1 MDGGSEPQLL
11 AQFRPDPTD
20 SVECSKI
27 VDFADRRGTLKP
39 TTLQECAHGPMGA
52 RAHGPWALGPWA
64 HEPPP
69 TFFSRNES
77 PSEISGRNYR
87 QIACI
92 CVPRLFTF
100 DDFSKF
106 LAPGRSYQLLP
117 TMSIYKESVHSTHIF
132 AHIYSCCAT
141 SATSLNYGREAW
153 PGLNHGREGWA
164 WHGLEAWA

>member
-1 MDGGSEPQLL
+1 MGP
-11 AQFRPDPTD
+11 
-20 SVECSKI
+20 
-27 VDFADRRGTLKP
+27 
-39 TTLQECAHGPMGA
+39 GPMGA
-52 RAHGPWALGPWA
+52 HA
-64 HEPPP
+64 PPP

-100 DDFSKF
+100 DEFSKF
-106 LAPGRSYQLLP
+106 LAPGRPYQLLP

-153 PGLNHGREGWA
+153 PGLNHGREEWPGLSHGREGWLGLS
-164 WHGLEAWA
+164 HGREGWPGLNNGKRGNR